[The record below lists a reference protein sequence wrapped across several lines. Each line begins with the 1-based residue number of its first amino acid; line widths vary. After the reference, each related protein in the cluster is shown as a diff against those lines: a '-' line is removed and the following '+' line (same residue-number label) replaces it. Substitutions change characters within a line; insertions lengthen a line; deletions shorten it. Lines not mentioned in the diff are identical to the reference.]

1 MRSSLRLTVLGL
13 AAVALVPTAQ
23 GFAQSSPRQATSSDD
38 DDNDS
43 QRLICRRSPDTGK
56 LTSTRRVCFTRE
68 QLERQAERQS
78 KAAMELQENLRG
90 RPSGE

>member
-1 MRSSLRLTVLGL
+1 MRTHVRLTVFAL
-13 AAVALVPTAQ
+13 ASLALIPTAQ
-23 GFAQSSPRQATSSDD
+23 GFAQSSPRQVADD
-38 DDNDS
+38 DDDDS
-43 QRLICRRSPDTGK
+43 RRLICRRSADTGK

-78 KAAMELQENLRG
+78 KAAMELQDNLRG

>member
-1 MRSSLRLTVLGL
+1 MRTHVRLTIFAL
-13 AAVALVPTAQ
+13 ASLALIPTAQ
-23 GFAQSSPRQATSSDD
+23 GFAQSSPRQVAESDD
-38 DDNDS
+38 DDDS
-43 QRLICRRSPDTGK
+43 RRLICRRSADTGK

-78 KAAMELQENLRG
+78 KAAMELQDNLRG

>member
-1 MRSSLRLTVLGL
+1 MRTHVRLTVLAL
-13 AAVALVPTAQ
+13 ASLALVPTAQ
-23 GFAQSSPRQATSSDD
+23 GFAQSSPRQVADSDED
-38 DDNDS
+38 DES
-43 QRLICRRSPDTGK
+43 PRLICRRAPDTGK